1 MDIYQILRVR
11 KNADKSELQAKY
23 LRLIDTYQMT
33 ATFAEEQEIADIAQN
48 KLNRLLSAGKECGL
62 YSECPESDTVNT
74 PQTNISLIKLALN
87 SSRSDAS
94 KLKGSNISGKIDL
107 LPESA
112 EKHYLKAIVTLR
124 LDSSFQGC
132 QTAVLELHNAIKMD
146 PTNEAY
152 TGLLD
157 AVSEQIKDY
166 EQRQRQKAAQDE
178 RERQDRE
185 RQSAAAVAAA
195 QRRRFWSSAGPCLG
209 GLGGI
214 AATICACWCVIE
226 CFKSSG
232 CGDCC
237 C

>member
-11 KNADKSELQAKY
+11 RNADKSELQAKY
-23 LRLIDTYQMT
+23 LRLLDTYQMT
-33 ATFAEEQEIADIAQN
+33 ATFAEDQEIADIAQK
-48 KLNRLLSAGKECGL
+48 KLESLLAAGKECGL
-62 YSECPESDTVNT
+62 YSECPESDTVIT
-74 PQTNISLIKLALN
+74 PQTNISSIKLALN

-94 KLKGSNISGKIDL
+94 KLRGSNISGKIDT

-124 LDSSFQGC
+124 LDSTFQGC
-132 QTAVLELHNAIKMD
+132 QTAVSELHNAITLD

-166 EQRQRQKAAQDE
+166 ERRQREKAAQDE
-178 RERQDRE
+178 RERQERE
-185 RQSAAAVAAA
+185 RQSAATLAAA
-195 QRRRFWSSAGPCLG
+195 QRRQFWNSVGPCLG
-209 GLGGI
+209 GLGSI
-214 AATICACWCVIE
+214 AVTIFACWCTCE
-226 CFKSSG
+226 CCKSSG
-232 CGDCC
+232 CGSCC